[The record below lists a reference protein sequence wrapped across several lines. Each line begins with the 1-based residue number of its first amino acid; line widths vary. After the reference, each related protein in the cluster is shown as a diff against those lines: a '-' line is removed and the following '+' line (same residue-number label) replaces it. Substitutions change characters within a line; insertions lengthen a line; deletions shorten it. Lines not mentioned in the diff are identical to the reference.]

1 MKVEYIVY
9 LDILMMTE
17 HLLLKTAWIYKNDE
31 NVYKRDENEL
41 CELKF

>member
-17 HLLLKTAWIYKNDE
+17 HLLLKTA
-31 NVYKRDENEL
+31 
-41 CELKF
+41 CKFINKMKMFIKEMKMNCVN